1 MFTCFKIE
9 NFLEMFN
16 FNKEFV
22 KFVINYVKVKK
33 LAEFLTILVR
43 KVFRLIILSL
53 LNFSLMLFF
62 MIIKN
67 FNSFDSIFYI
77 HS

>member
-1 MFTCFKIE
+1 ME
-9 NFLEMFN
+9 FN

-77 HS
+77 H